1 MHASVCIYVVQSYCR
16 PLFPPVT
23 SHLVLEMLGVGPLL
37 NLELA
42 DSTKWL
48 TSRHQRSACHPSA
61 GNAGVFFHA

>member
-1 MHASVCIYVVQSYCR
+1 MHASVCMYVVQSYCR
-16 PLFPPVT
+16 PLHTLF
-23 SHLVLEMLGVGPLL
+23 LEMLGVGPLL

-61 GNAGVFFHA
+61 GNAGVCFHA